1 MLPPQEIA
9 REIAAQL
16 QARFRELGYAP
27 DETLFRVTVEDVIT
41 VLTQRL
47 TESGTPPERLSQ
59 PELDHLID
67 QASEYLNGE
76 GIPWHEIVSLGL
88 SEAWPEHLKEIV

>member
-1 MLPPQEIA
+1 MLPPQEIG
-9 REIAAQL
+9 ILL
-16 QARFRELGYAP
+16 QARFRELGYTP

-47 TESGTPPERLSQ
+47 TESGTPLERFSQ
-59 PELDHLID
+59 PDLDHLID

-76 GIPWHEIVSLGL
+76 GMPWSEIISLGL
-88 SEAWPEHLKEIV
+88 AEAWPEHLKETV

>member
-1 MLPPQEIA
+1 MLPPKEIA
-9 REIAAQL
+9 ILL

-27 DETLFRVTVEDVIT
+27 DEILFRVTVEDVIT

-59 PELDHLID
+59 PDLDHLID

-76 GIPWHEIVSLGL
+76 GMPWSEIISLGL
-88 SEAWPEHLKEIV
+88 AEAWPEHLKEIV

>member
-9 REIAAQL
+9 ILL

-27 DETLFRVTVEDVIT
+27 DESLFRVTVEDVIT

-47 TESGTPPERLSQ
+47 IESGT
-59 PELDHLID
+59 
-67 QASEYLNGE
+67 
-76 GIPWHEIVSLGL
+76 GL
-88 SEAWPEHLKEIV
+88 SDYRSQISVTSSIRLPNISTAKACCGMRSSLSD

>member
-9 REIAAQL
+9 ILL
-16 QARFRELGYAP
+16 QGRFRELGYAP
-27 DETLFRVTVEDVIT
+27 DESLFRVTVEDVIT

-47 TESGTPPERLSQ
+47 TESGTLPERLSQ

-76 GIPWHEIVSLGL
+76 GMPWSQIISLGL
-88 SEAWPEHLKEIV
+88 AEAWPEHLKETV